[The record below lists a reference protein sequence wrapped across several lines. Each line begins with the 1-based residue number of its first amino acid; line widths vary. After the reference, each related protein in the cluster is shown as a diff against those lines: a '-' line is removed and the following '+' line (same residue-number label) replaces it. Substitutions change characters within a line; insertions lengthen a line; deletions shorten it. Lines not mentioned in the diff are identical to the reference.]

1 MENYRKPLFIAFVC
15 AAALAM
21 VGAAMGWFEIGN
33 TLVKQ
38 LAESELVKKQNLAL
52 GLSAASIAALVGAA
66 KSNKYRG
73 MFASTVLGIYQ
84 LIMIINQ
91 KPDDIIAK
99 QIDLSVGLG
108 YWMSIVGTLGMILL
122 SGIIGLK
129 GFDFITKKQDHKD

>member
-1 MENYRKPLFIAFVC
+1 
-15 AAALAM
+15 
-21 VGAAMGWFEIGN
+21 
-33 TLVKQ
+33 
-38 LAESELVKKQNLAL
+38 
-52 GLSAASIAALVGAA
+52 
-66 KSNKYRG
+66 

-108 YWMSIVGTLGMILL
+108 YWMSIVGTLGMIML

-129 GFDFITKKQDHKD
+129 GFDFIAKKQDHKD